1 MSKYFEYFPKV
12 TYRDM
17 SVTDITRRVKIK
29 DNLLADPYTFLP
41 YTIKDGERAEDVA
54 YYYYGDQGKVWLVY
68 LANNIVDPYTQWP
81 MSNDNVA
88 KTIAKKYK
96 TQSGQTFD
104 DAVVFWSM
112 STNTSNNI
120 VHYVNNADPTIFVS
134 KDTYTY
140 NPSFVS
146 SEWTAVRVYDYEMQL
161 NEDRRNIYLINVAYA
176 NQVEADLEAVLNV

>member
-29 DNLLADPYTFLP
+29 DALLADPYAFLP
-41 YTIKDGERAEDVA
+41 YTIKDGERAEDIA
-54 YYYYGDQGKVWLVY
+54 YYYYGDQSKVWLVY
-68 LANNIVDPYTQWP
+68 LANNIIDPYTQWP
-81 MSNDNVA
+81 MSNDNMA

-96 TQSGQTFD
+96 TQSGQLTD

-112 STNTSNNI
+112 ATNTSNNI
-120 VHYVNNADPTIFVS
+120 VHYANNDDPTILVS

-140 NPSFVS
+140 NPAFISAQ
-146 SEWTAVRVYDYEMQL
+146 WTAVRVYDYEMQL
-161 NEDRRNIYLINVAYA
+161 NEDRRNIYLVNVAYA